1 MSFPNTK
8 SAETMYQVNFSKQCM
23 RFLNSLPKIKQ
34 LELVDLI
41 SGLTEARL
49 QKPSGDLGKFHRDG
63 HTIYRMRADEYRVY
77 FELSDDSIYCHYIL
91 DKNTLTDFIFRCKLP
106 VSDEQMFEQHKS
118 FWKYIE
124 TLGKKS

>member
-1 MSFPNTK
+1 MSYSNTTT
-8 SAETMYQVNFSKQCM
+8 AEPMYQVNFSKQSM

-41 SGLTEARL
+41 SNLTDARL
-49 QKPSGDLGKFHRDG
+49 LKPSGDLGKYHRDG
-63 HTIYRMRADEYRVY
+63 RTSFRLRADNHRIY
-77 FELSDDSIYCHYIL
+77 FEQTDDTIFCHYIL

-124 TLGKKS
+124 TLGKGS

>member
-1 MSFPNTK
+1 MSYSNT
-8 SAETMYQVNFSKQCM
+8 ETLEPMYQVNFSKQSM
-23 RFLNSLPKIKQ
+23 RFLNSLPKVKQ

-41 SGLTEARL
+41 SSLTEARL
-49 QKPSGDLGKFHRDG
+49 QKPTGDLGKFNRDG
-63 HTIYRMRADEYRVY
+63 RTVYRLRADEQRVY
-77 FELSDDSIYCHYIL
+77 FEISDDTIFCHYIL

-118 FWKYIE
+118 FWKYVE

>member
-1 MSFPNTK
+1 
-8 SAETMYQVNFSKQCM
+8 MYQVNFSKQSM
-23 RFLNSLPKIKQ
+23 RFLNSLPKVKQ

-41 SGLTEARL
+41 SSLTEARL
-49 QKPSGDLGKFHRDG
+49 QKPTGDLGKFNRDG
-63 HTIYRMRADEYRVY
+63 RTVYRLRADEQRVY
-77 FELSDDSIYCHYIL
+77 FEISDDTIFCHYIL

-118 FWKYIE
+118 FWKYVE